1 MIKSMV
7 GTTTCLGSSTELY
20 ADMIC
25 LLDSMTHIINDE
37 ETVRVLIKED
47 GEFLEEL
54 KKLNEAVLGHIG
66 QTSD

>member
-1 MIKSMV
+1 MV

-54 KKLNEAVLGHIG
+54 KKLNETVLGHIG